1 MASATHVYRNG
12 TILTMDSGGSQAQAL
27 AVRGE
32 TILAVGSD
40 AEIMALAD
48 PHTVVTDLRGRTM
61 LPGFIDGHSHFV
73 SAGLMAATQLDLSSP
88 PVGGVKNIAEIKGL
102 IRAKAAETPKG
113 EWILGFGYDDT
124 GLEDKR
130 HPLASDIDEV
140 APEHPVLL
148 RHVSGHLSACNGLA
162 LAKANYTKD
171 TPDPV
176 GGVIR
181 RDEHGNPNGVLE
193 EPPARE
199 PVFRH
204 IPAPTEADWMEGIKA
219 ACAAYTAKGVTTAQD
234 GFTATGDWGAL

>member
-102 IRAKAAETPKG
+102 IRAKAAETPFR
-113 EWILGFGYDDT
+113 LR
-124 GLEDKR
+124 R
-130 HPLASDIDEV
+130 HRP
-140 APEHPVLL
+140 
-148 RHVSGHLSACNGLA
+148 
-162 LAKANYTKD
+162 
-171 TPDPV
+171 
-176 GGVIR
+176 
-181 RDEHGNPNGVLE
+181 
-193 EPPARE
+193 
-199 PVFRH
+199 
-204 IPAPTEADWMEGIKA
+204 
-219 ACAAYTAKGVTTAQD
+219 
-234 GFTATGDWGAL
+234 

>member
-88 PVGGVKNIAEIKGL
+88 PVGGVKNIAEGCGL
-102 IRAKAAETPKG
+102 GLCTGCFTGKYPAETPAVTEKSKF
-113 EWILGFGYDDT
+113 ESKI
-124 GLEDKR
+124 
-130 HPLASDIDEV
+130 
-140 APEHPVLL
+140 PE
-148 RHVSGHLSACNGLA
+148 A
-162 LAKANYTKD
+162 
-171 TPDPV
+171 
-176 GGVIR
+176 
-181 RDEHGNPNGVLE
+181 
-193 EPPARE
+193 
-199 PVFRH
+199 
-204 IPAPTEADWMEGIKA
+204 TE
-219 ACAAYTAKGVTTAQD
+219 
-234 GFTATGDWGAL
+234 

>member
-176 GGVIR
+176 GGGDPPATSTATPTACWKNPRHANPCSAISPLPRKPTGWKASKPLAPRIR
-181 RDEHGNPNGVLE
+181 RR
-193 EPPARE
+193 A
-199 PVFRH
+199 
-204 IPAPTEADWMEGIKA
+204 
-219 ACAAYTAKGVTTAQD
+219 
-234 GFTATGDWGAL
+234 

>member
-102 IRAKAAETPKG
+102 IRA
-113 EWILGFGYDDT
+113 
-124 GLEDKR
+124 
-130 HPLASDIDEV
+130 
-140 APEHPVLL
+140 
-148 RHVSGHLSACNGLA
+148 
-162 LAKANYTKD
+162 
-171 TPDPV
+171 
-176 GGVIR
+176 
-181 RDEHGNPNGVLE
+181 
-193 EPPARE
+193 
-199 PVFRH
+199 
-204 IPAPTEADWMEGIKA
+204 
-219 ACAAYTAKGVTTAQD
+219 
-234 GFTATGDWGAL
+234 